1 MEIHWQDI
9 ILHAVNIAIL
19 FVGLRM
25 LLYKPINK
33 FLQAREAR
41 FEGRISDIEQKEAE
55 AAKHKQEYDTL
66 LSRAHS
72 DAAEIVKHST
82 DLAKDHAKDVVT
94 KAEDQSRE
102 MITRAKK
109 DIENKKLQ
117 EKENL
122 KTEITNMAVQI
133 AGKVLQREVTMD
145 DNKKIIDDFFTK
157 VG

>member
-9 ILHAVNIAIL
+9 ILHAVNILIL
-19 FVGLRM
+19 FVALRM

-33 FLQAREAR
+33 FLKSREER
-41 FEGRISDIEQKEAE
+41 FEGRISDIEKKETE
-55 AAKHKQEYDTL
+55 AMARKQEYDAL
-66 LSRAHS
+66 LSKAHS
-72 DAAEIVKHST
+72 EAAEIIKHST
-82 DLAKDHAKDVVT
+82 ELAKDHAKDVVT
-94 KAEDQSRE
+94 KAEEQSRE
-102 MITRAKK
+102 MISRAKK

-122 KTEITNMAVQI
+122 KMEITNMAVQI
-133 AGKVLQREVTMD
+133 ASKVLEREVSME